1 MRIGIGNDHSAVDMK
16 NEVVAFLQSLGH
28 EVVNFGTD
36 SYASCNYP
44 EFGEKVANAVV
55 AKEVDLGIFVPQ
67 EDRLILEKRIAIKH
81 LPKGRPAFFV
91 KITGQRNT
99 EAVHFIPVC
108 EDMPLQCLQ
117 KLHDARFTVRNG
129 VVGILIK
136 D

>member
-1 MRIGIGNDHSAVDMK
+1 LEGNWTVTYDGREIGRCEIHRLGLYYHFTSCCMRVSSQVTRLYLRCDG
-16 NEVVAFLQSLGH
+16 
-28 EVVNFGTD
+28 
-36 SYASCNYP
+36 
-44 EFGEKVANAVV
+44 
-55 AKEVDLGIFVPQ
+55 KEVDLGIFVPQ